1 MRWMSS
7 IDSYDLMIGAAI
19 LFCLAVVVVVSLI

>member
-7 IDSYDLMIGAAI
+7 IDSYDLMIGVAI
-19 LFCLAVVVVVSLI
+19 VICLAVVAVVTLI

>member
-7 IDSYDLMIGAAI
+7 IDSYDLIIGAAI
-19 LFCLAVVVVVSLI
+19 VFFLAIVAVVSLI

>member
-7 IDSYDLMIGAAI
+7 LDSYDLIIGAAI
-19 LFCLAVVVVVSLI
+19 AFFLVIIAVVALV